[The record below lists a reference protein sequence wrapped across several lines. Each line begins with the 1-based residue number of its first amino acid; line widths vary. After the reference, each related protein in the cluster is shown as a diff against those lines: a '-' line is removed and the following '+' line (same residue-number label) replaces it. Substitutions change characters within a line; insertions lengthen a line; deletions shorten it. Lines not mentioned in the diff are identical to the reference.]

1 MNFKPSTKH
10 NCSYLDDFKSNC
22 SIDKAGGEIPNL
34 AAQCSTYHAEPTPN
48 TSDKV
53 FPSAAAAMVLMD
65 SVAPKKNKAIC
76 FKKCVIYLKIQFLK
90 VYRPMEASMY
100 SPATIM
106 IKLSKK
112 PKPTNGRL

>member
-1 MNFKPSTKH
+1 MTDLFAISRFECTFFQVNFKPSTKH

-65 SVAPKKNKAIC
+65 NVAPKK
-76 FKKCVIYLKIQFLK
+76 
-90 VYRPMEASMY
+90 
-100 SPATIM
+100 
-106 IKLSKK
+106 
-112 PKPTNGRL
+112 